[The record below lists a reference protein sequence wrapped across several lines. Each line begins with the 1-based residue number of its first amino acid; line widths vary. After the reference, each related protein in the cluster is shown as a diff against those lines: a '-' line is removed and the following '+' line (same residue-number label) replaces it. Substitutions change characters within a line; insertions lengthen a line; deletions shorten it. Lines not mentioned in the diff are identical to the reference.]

1 MSAAC
6 HLAPPPCLRGA
17 LFETLAAQRTLD
29 VCATGQADA
38 GADAFI
44 FVDRTW
50 VTLWYDPRHA
60 IPSACGS
67 MTAYRAITTTGDL
80 LWYVASE
87 NAGPVYHAQ
96 CATPAEAILHAKI
109 ALGLRGGTN
118 GRMTQIHRLAQ
129 DLRNGTISFDVIDDD
144 ARGAARRPIAFRALL
159 ALGALFGQR
168 GISGRT
174 AALLMR
180 LDPDMGSI
188 IQSAARRTKT
198 TPRVSVQ
205 ARRRPV
211 GFEAIC

>member
-6 HLAPPPCLRGA
+6 HLAPPPCLRES
-17 LFETLAAQRTLD
+17 LFETLTAQRTLGH
-29 VCATGQADA
+29 CASKQGDTST
-38 GADAFI
+38 DAFI

-60 IPSACGS
+60 IPSTCGS

-109 ALGLRGGTN
+109 ALGIQGGTN

-129 DLRNGTISFDVIDDD
+129 ELRNGTIAFDVIDDD
-144 ARGAARRPIAFRALL
+144 ARGTSRRPIGFRALL

-174 AALLMR
+174 AALLMM
-180 LDPDMGSI
+180 LDSDMGSI
-188 IQSAARRTKT
+188 IQSAARRTHT
-198 TPRVSVQ
+198 APGVSVR
-205 ARRRPV
+205 ARRQPV
-211 GFEAIC
+211 GFEAMC